1 MCVRVCGEEG
11 MFVCFR
17 ARIRVWKY
25 FNKSSAV
32 YTAPDKYKY
41 NAGLSTARVL
51 YGWMYYRQRRAR
63 TKSKEGDGSR
73 DSRCV

>member
-1 MCVRVCGEEG
+1 MFTCIRVYVRLCACVRVCGEEG

-51 YGWMYYRQRRAR
+51 YGWIYYKQRVP
-63 TKSKEGDGSR
+63 G
-73 DSRCV
+73 